1 MGQEL
6 DLSYLYEITGS
17 DSEIIIEMLEL
28 FMSETPKQIANIK
41 EGIEA
46 GDWFKIKA
54 EAHKLKTNFIYVGL
68 VELNELTIEIEKL
81 AKERSNLERIEQI
94 VKKLEDG
101 FTESIPSIKFEL
113 KRISE

>member
-1 MGQEL
+1 MGQDL

-41 EGIEA
+41 ESVGA
-46 GDWFKIKA
+46 GDWIQIKA

-68 VELNELTIEIEKL
+68 VELNEMTIEIEKL
-81 AKERSNLERIEQI
+81 AKEQSDMERIVQI

-101 FTESIPSIKFEL
+101 FTESLPSLDNEL
-113 KRISE
+113 KRFSG